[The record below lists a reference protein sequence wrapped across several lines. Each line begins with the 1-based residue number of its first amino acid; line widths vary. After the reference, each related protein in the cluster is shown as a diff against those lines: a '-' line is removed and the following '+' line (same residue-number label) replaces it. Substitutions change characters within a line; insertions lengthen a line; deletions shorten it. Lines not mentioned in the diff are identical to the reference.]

1 MAGKGQP
8 QGFVGNPTGKNQY
21 VNAAGQGERNAQITL
36 RVPAELKTQIQM
48 AASLQNQSIT
58 AWLEK
63 AIAVNL
69 DFEIIRDALLIALKE
84 KKKALARELKQK
96 NPNRLLIS
104 QWQAQINKLE
114 HIILSV

>member
-36 RVPAELKTQIQM
+36 RLPTELKTQIQM
-48 AASLQNQSIT
+48 AASLQNQSLT

-63 AIAVNL
+63 AIAQYL

-84 KKKALARELKQK
+84 KKKSLARQLKQK
-96 NPNRLLIS
+96 NPNPLLIS
-104 QWQAQINKLE
+104 QLQTQIKKLE
-114 HIILSV
+114 QIILSA